1 MNLYFLNGN
10 RKGEQWE
17 LVPPGICIGREMDND
32 IQLLMPGVSRYH
44 AKIEFTPSGEWRIV
58 DLGSTNGTKVNSKR
72 IDAPLILRRGSEI
85 MIGEQVIRF
94 GDGNRSS
101 TLKVPQS
108 SVAPG
113 SSKSGS
119 SVETKT
125 VRVQLQDIFGPPAP
139 SRQSTDR
146 IQVTDST
153 PKIDGNIFAKKE
165 TSKENAG
172 GKEGSPTKR
181 RLGNLLFILLVVCL
195 AMVAVFTFVV
205 INSTKERQ
213 GISEDAPKQQRN
225 PFLLVYEKQVISK
238 NNVFR
243 FHIKIENNSATFKLD
258 DLKHQRHFSKGIGRI
273 EPEILKSLEN
283 TVKETD
289 FMKLTND
296 PPGRPVEGTDESR
309 SLLIGYDA
317 KLNSITV
324 RNSYPKNSFETIER
338 ALNRFADEYGLKT
351 ISLSE
356 EEMRDEAERSFNKA
370 EELLANYQARPEN
383 LRNAILRYQ
392 ITIDFLD
399 QFDPKPKIWS
409 IAKTKLAEA
418 EGLLQKMIKDAEF
431 NLNVYY
437 KRKQYAEAIEE
448 CNKLML
454 VLDPEQSNYQK
465 ARDYKIT
472 FEKQLSIEKKKGK
485 R

>member
-44 AKIEFTPSGEWRIV
+44 AKIEFTPSGEWRII
-58 DLGSTNGTKVNSKR
+58 DLGSTNGTKVNSRK
-72 IDAPLILRRGSEI
+72 IDAPQVLKRGSEI
-85 MIGEQVIRF
+85 MIGEQLIRF

-108 SVAPG
+108 SLAPG
-113 SSKSGS
+113 GKSSS

-125 VRVQLQDIFGPPAP
+125 VRVQLQDIFGPPPP
-139 SRQSTDR
+139 SKQSTDR

-153 PKIDGNIFAKKE
+153 PKIDGNIFGKKAPAKEK
-165 TSKENAG
+165 SA
-172 GKEGSPTKR
+172 GKEANPAKR
-181 RLGNLLFILLVVCL
+181 RLGNLLFLLLVVCL
-195 AMVAVFTFVV
+195 AAMAVITFVI
-205 INSTKERQ
+205 INASKERPAPN
-213 GISEDAPKQQRN
+213 GTMPKQERN
-225 PFLLVYEKQVISK
+225 PFLLVYEKQIISK

-243 FHIKIENNSATFKLD
+243 FYIKVENNSALFKLD

-289 FMKLTND
+289 FMKISSD
-296 PPGRPVEGTDESR
+296 APGRPVEGADESR
-309 SLLIGYDA
+309 TLLIGYDS
-317 KLNSITV
+317 KLNSVTV
-324 RNSYPKNSFETIER
+324 RNAYPKSSFETIEH
-338 ALNRFADEYGLKT
+338 ALNRFADDYGLKT

-356 EEMRDEAERSFNKA
+356 EEMRDEADRSFNKA

-399 QFDPKPKIWS
+399 QFDPKPKNWS
-409 IAKTKLAEA
+409 TAKRKLAEA
-418 EGLLQKMIKDAEF
+418 EGLLQKTIKDAEF
-431 NLNVYY
+431 NLNVLY

-454 VLDPEQSNYQK
+454 ILDPEQNAYQK
-465 ARDYKIT
+465 IRDLKIT
-472 FEKQLSIEKKKGK
+472 LEKRLSVEKKKG
-485 R
+485 RR

>member
-85 MIGEQVIRF
+85 MVGEQVIRF

-113 SSKSGS
+113 TKSGS

-146 IQVTDST
+146 IQVTDSA
-153 PKIDGNIFAKKE
+153 PKIDENIFAKKE
-165 TSKENAG
+165 TAKEKAA

-181 RLGNLLFILLVVCL
+181 RLGNLLFLLLVVCL

-213 GISEDAPKQQRN
+213 GTHEDAPKPQKN

-289 FMKLTND
+289 FMKLAND
-296 PPGRPVEGTDESR
+296 PSGRPVEGTDESR
-309 SLLIGYDA
+309 SLLIGYDS
-317 KLNSITV
+317 KLNFITV
-324 RNSYPKNSFETIER
+324 RNAYPKNSFETIER
-338 ALNRFADEYGLKT
+338 ALNRFADDYGLKT

-356 EEMRDEAERSFNKA
+356 EEMRDEAERSFSKA

-418 EGLLQKMIKDAEF
+418 EGLLQKMIKDSEF
-431 NLNVYY
+431 NLNVYI
-437 KRKQYAEAIEE
+437 KRKQYADAIEE

-454 VLDPEQSNYQK
+454 VLDPEQNAYQK
-465 ARDYKIT
+465 AREFKIA
-472 FEKQLSIEKKKGK
+472 FEKQLAIEKKKGK

>member
-17 LVPPGICIGREMDND
+17 LVPPGICVGREMDND

-44 AKIEFTPSGEWRIV
+44 AKIEYTPSGEWRIV
-58 DLGSTNGTKVNSKR
+58 DLGSTNGTKVNSKK
-72 IDAPLILRRGSEI
+72 IDAPQILRRGSEI
-85 MIGEQVIRF
+85 MIGEQLIRF

-108 SVAPG
+108 SVAPAP
-113 SSKSGS
+113 KSGS
-119 SVETKT
+119 STETKT

-146 IQVTDST
+146 IQVADTA
-153 PKIDGNIFAKKE
+153 PKIDENLFVKKE
-165 TSKENAG
+165 TDKGKKA

-181 RLGNLLFILLVVCL
+181 RLGNLLFVLLVVCL
-195 AMVAVFTFVV
+195 AMVAVFTFVA
-205 INSTKERQ
+205 INSAKDRPGSNGETV
-213 GISEDAPKQQRN
+213 KQERN
-225 PFLLVYEKQVISK
+225 PFLLVYEKQVVSK

-243 FHIKIENNSATFKLD
+243 FHIKIENNTATFKLD
-258 DLKHQRHFSKGIGRI
+258 DLRHQRHFSKGIGRI

-289 FMKLTND
+289 FMKLASD

-317 KLNSITV
+317 KLNSVTV
-324 RNSYPKNSFETIER
+324 RNSYPKNSFETIEN
-338 ALNRFADEYGLKT
+338 ALARFADDYGLKT

-356 EEMRDEAERSFNKA
+356 EEMRDEAERSFSKA
-370 EELLANYQARPEN
+370 EELLSNYQARPEN

-418 EGLLQKMIKDAEF
+418 EGLLQKMIKDSEF
-431 NLNVYY
+431 NLNVFI
-437 KRKQYAEAIEE
+437 KRKQYAEAVEE

-454 VLDPEQSNYQK
+454 ILDPEQNAYQK
-465 ARDYKIT
+465 ARELKIT